1 MKRNPN
7 KNRTPTLFVLQTDI
21 KCQFKA
27 YCAQRGKTMIQV
39 IEEMMLSKIKEGR
52 IDK

>member
-7 KNRTPTLFVLQTDI
+7 KNKIRTLFELQTDI

-27 YCAQRGKTMIQV
+27 YCAQRGKTMLEV
-39 IEEMMLSKIKEGR
+39 LEKMMLEKIKKG
-52 IDK
+52 

>member
-7 KNRTPTLFVLQTDI
+7 KNKTKTIFELQTDI
-21 KCQFKA
+21 KCQFKS
-27 YCAQRGKTMIQV
+27 YCAQRGKTMLEV
-39 IEEMMLSKIKEGR
+39 LEEMILAKIKEGR